1 MSNNLKQLTEAQK
14 AQHKELRN
22 AINEAGKIS
31 SKQERKAWD
40 SYYNWMKELDL
51 DTVLAGGYMYN
62 GKTYTVTVRDSIP
75 SAVVN
80 ARWTNEQVQSVL
92 WK

>member
-22 AINEAGKIS
+22 AINEASEIS

-51 DTVLAGGYMYN
+51 DTVLAVGNMYN
-62 GKTYTVTVRDSIP
+62 GKTYTVTVRDCIP

-80 ARWTNEQVQSVL
+80 AKWTNEQVQSVL
-92 WK
+92 CK

>member
-1 MSNNLKQLTEAQK
+1 MTNNLKELTEAQK
-14 AQHKELRN
+14 AQQKELRN
-22 AINEAGKIS
+22 AIDEAKKIS
-31 SKQERKAWD
+31 SKQERNAWD

-51 DTVLAGGYMYN
+51 DTVLAEGYMYN
-62 GKTYTVTVRDSIP
+62 GRPYTVTVRDCIP

-80 ARWTNEQVQSVL
+80 AKWTNEQVQSVL